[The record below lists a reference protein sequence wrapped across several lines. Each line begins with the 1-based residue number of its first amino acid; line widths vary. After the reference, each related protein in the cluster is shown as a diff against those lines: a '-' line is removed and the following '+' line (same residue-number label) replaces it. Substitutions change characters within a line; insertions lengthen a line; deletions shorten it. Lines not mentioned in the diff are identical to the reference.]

1 MKSGSGNQEP
11 VNGHGQREDSKNG
24 ASDGA
29 PSAVAA
35 QGGADASSP
44 SRLPAAP
51 VGRPQERARQQA
63 GGGSRGTNGSS
74 SAAVGVDQ
82 KGGVPAA
89 IPLPEPPA
97 PSSAGSSPSTP
108 SLDSAWPFGAGT
120 VSSAAVDCK
129 EVFDRLVRAQA
140 AINEAGR
147 GSAEEGEKNKKK
159 PAVEQVESSHPK
171 KALWSK
177 LKNYFTR
184 NREIVVREEWE
195 MYKEH
200 VGHQTNPIAEVF
212 DYYRVPED
220 MAICLNLDAYLRF
233 RPVYGDGECFYRSFI
248 FSYLE
253 QVLDRQDTHEEHRL
267 LDTIKRVS
275 TQHKNL
281 GWTSSGFRRSYKE
294 MHNCL
299 TVVACHHSFTHCWH
313 KLKFEVYCKVN
324 KPILTTMNLKINLLP
339 EEQRDNITGSDRI
352 ACLFHLKTNDA
363 HMLLLLMVQPPHCS
377 VTKLFLPQLLCY
389 IMCLMTETF
398 RRVFL
403 CSFIP
408 WHLRS

>member
-51 VGRPQERARQQA
+51 VG
-63 GGGSRGTNGSS
+63 GGSRGTNGSS
-74 SAAVGVDQ
+74 SATVGVDQ
-82 KGGVPAA
+82 KGELPAA

-97 PSSAGSSPSTP
+97 PSSAGSSSP
-108 SLDSAWPFGAGT
+108 DSAWPFGAGT

-147 GSAEEGEKNKKK
+147 GSAEEGEKKKKKK
-159 PAVEQVESSHPK
+159 PEVDQVESSHHK

-177 LKNYFTR
+177 LRNYFTR
-184 NREIVVREEWE
+184 KVVDREKWE
-195 MYKEH
+195 MYEEH

-220 MAICLNLDAYLRF
+220 MAVCVNLDAYLRF

-253 QVLDRQDTHEEHRL
+253 QILDRQDTHEEHRL

-275 TQHKNL
+275 MQHTNL

-294 MHNCL
+294 IHNCL

-313 KLKFEVYCKVN
+313 KLKFEVFCKVN
-324 KPILTTMNLKINLLP
+324 KPILTKMNLKRNLLA
-339 EEQRDNITGSDRI
+339 EEQ
-352 ACLFHLKTNDA
+352 
-363 HMLLLLMVQPPHCS
+363 
-377 VTKLFLPQLLCY
+377 
-389 IMCLMTETF
+389 
-398 RRVFL
+398 
-403 CSFIP
+403 
-408 WHLRS
+408 

>member
-1 MKSGSGNQEP
+1 MKSGSGIGHNQEP
-11 VNGHGQREDSKNG
+11 VNGQREDSKNG

-29 PSAVAA
+29 PCAVAA
-35 QGGADASSP
+35 QDGADASSP

-51 VGRPQERARQQA
+51 VGRPQEHVREQA
-63 GGGSRGTNGSS
+63 GGRSRGTNGSS
-74 SAAVGVDQ
+74 SATVGADQ
-82 KGGVPAA
+82 KGEVPAA

-97 PSSAGSSPSTP
+97 PSSAGSSPSNP

-147 GSAEEGEKNKKK
+147 GSAEEGEKKK
-159 PAVEQVESSHPK
+159 PEVEQVESSHPK

-177 LKNYFTR
+177 LKNYFT
-184 NREIVVREEWE
+184 REIVVREEWE

-212 DYYRVPED
+212 DYYRVPDD
-220 MAICLNLDAYLRF
+220 MAICVNLDAYLRF

-253 QVLDRQDTHEEHRL
+253 QVLDRQDTHEEHHL

-275 TQHKNL
+275 TQHANL
-281 GWTSSGFRRSYKE
+281 GWTSSGFRRSYKAFKKLIKKVMGWKRQGRWNSIASPNSYRKE
-294 MHNCL
+294 KLLAFFSTYSKTEDSEKKTPLNLSFLQLIIIHVSDKFCWL
-299 TVVACHHSFTHCWH
+299 VFVFLRLVVAIQICS
-313 KLKFEVYCKVN
+313 N
-324 KPILTTMNLKINLLP
+324 G
-339 EEQRDNITGSDRI
+339 EEYGQLITGLSEHYSEKCHG
-352 ACLFHLKTNDA
+352 AFFA
-363 HMLLLLMVQPPHCS
+363 SP
-377 VTKLFLPQLLCY
+377 
-389 IMCLMTETF
+389 
-398 RRVFL
+398 
-403 CSFIP
+403 
-408 WHLRS
+408 

>member
-1 MKSGSGNQEP
+1 MKSGPGTDHNQEP
-11 VNGHGQREDSKNG
+11 VNGHGQRQDSKNG
-24 ASDGA
+24 AE
-29 PSAVAA
+29 AA
-35 QGGADASSP
+35 QGGAEASSP
-44 SRLPAAP
+44 SRLAATP
-51 VGRPQERARQQA
+51 VGRPQERAREQA
-63 GGGSRGTNGSS
+63 GAGSRGAHGSI
-74 SAAVGVDQ
+74 SATVGVDQ
-82 KGGVPAA
+82 KGKVPAA
-89 IPLPEPPA
+89 TPLPEPPA
-97 PSSAGSSPSTP
+97 PSSAGSSPSNP

-120 VSSAAVDCK
+120 VSSATIDCK
-129 EVFDRLVRAQA
+129 EVFDRLVRAQT

-147 GSAEEGEKNKKK
+147 GSAEEGEKNKK
-159 PAVEQVESSHPK
+159 PDVEQAESSHPK

-184 NREIVVREEWE
+184 EVVDREKWE
-195 MYKEH
+195 MYEEH

-220 MAICLNLDAYLRF
+220 MAICVNLDAYLRF

-275 TQHKNL
+275 TQHTNL

-313 KLKFEVYCKVN
+313 KLKFEVYSKVN
-324 KPILTTMNLKINLLP
+324 KPILTTMNLKRNLLP
-339 EEQRDNITGSDRI
+339 EEQ
-352 ACLFHLKTNDA
+352 
-363 HMLLLLMVQPPHCS
+363 
-377 VTKLFLPQLLCY
+377 
-389 IMCLMTETF
+389 
-398 RRVFL
+398 
-403 CSFIP
+403 
-408 WHLRS
+408 